1 MSVTLSPLPPL
12 PLPLPLPVPQGIVK
26 CNQYWPESVNI
37 PRLYG
42 DIKVTM
48 TEEEELAVYCVRKF
62 SVQEV
67 SLCVKVTP
75 GVVCHPTRPLP
86 HPHPVQYGNED
97 STRHVQQFHFLAWPD
112 HGVPDYPTDILT
124 FHQCVRNYHSRCGTA
139 NPMVVHCSAGVG
151 RTGTFVTLD
160 TCIQMMETESK
171 VDVFNFVRNLR
182 WRRNY
187 MVQTEVGGR
196 ASEKG
201 VVVCSRAVRTA
212 ANPAPSPVS
221 PLQSQFVFIYDALA
235 EFHSCGDT
243 SIAARDLGKELKR
256 LESSGDK
263 GQNGYQQQF
272 EVSGWGWGGTM
283 ARDLVQTTHHLY
295 LHRNSRLSVLRRT
308 QWSSLLQKTLPT
320 RGRTALPLPFPV
332 SAS

>member
-1 MSVTLSPLPPL
+1 MCVCLSTHCPLPSPPLLPL
-12 PLPLPLPVPQGIVK
+12 PSAPLPSPPLPLPVPQGIAK

-67 SLCVKVTP
+67 SLCVKTR
-75 GVVCHPTRPLP
+75 GVVCHPTHTLPHPPPAPPTPCPTHTLPHPHPDPPAPCPTHTLP

-160 TCIQMMETESK
+160 TCIQMMEAESK

-201 VVVCSRAVRTA
+201 VVVCS
-212 ANPAPSPVS
+212 
-221 PLQSQFVFIYDALA
+221 
-235 EFHSCGDT
+235 
-243 SIAARDLGKELKR
+243 
-256 LESSGDK
+256 
-263 GQNGYQQQF
+263 
-272 EVSGWGWGGTM
+272 
-283 ARDLVQTTHHLY
+283 
-295 LHRNSRLSVLRRT
+295 
-308 QWSSLLQKTLPT
+308 
-320 RGRTALPLPFPV
+320 
-332 SAS
+332 

>member
-1 MSVTLSPLPPL
+1 MSVCMYVCPSTHCPSPSP
-12 PLPLPLPVPQGIVK
+12 PVPQGIVK

-67 SLCVKVTP
+67 SLCMRQDSRGSLSP
-75 GVVCHPTRPLP
+75 PPASPT
-86 HPHPVQYGNED
+86 PVQYGDED

-124 FHQCVRNYHSRCGTA
+124 FHQCVRNYHSRCGTT

-196 ASEKG
+196 TRER
-201 VVVCSRAVRTA
+201 VWLYA
-212 ANPAPSPVS
+212 A
-221 PLQSQFVFIYDALA
+221 D
-235 EFHSCGDT
+235 SCG
-243 SIAARDLGKELKR
+243 
-256 LESSGDK
+256 
-263 GQNGYQQQF
+263 
-272 EVSGWGWGGTM
+272 
-283 ARDLVQTTHHLY
+283 
-295 LHRNSRLSVLRRT
+295 
-308 QWSSLLQKTLPT
+308 LLLTP
-320 RGRTALPLPFPV
+320 PPHV
-332 SAS
+332 DCC